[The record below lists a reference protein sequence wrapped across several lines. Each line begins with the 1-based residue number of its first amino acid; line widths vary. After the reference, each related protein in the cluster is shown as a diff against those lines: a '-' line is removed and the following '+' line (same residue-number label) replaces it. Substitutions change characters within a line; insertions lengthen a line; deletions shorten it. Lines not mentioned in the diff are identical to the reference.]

1 MTVGNLK
8 WFCYFYPWISYGVT
22 LGGGSKYIWLIF
34 FPEKKK
40 GKLYVSVKYVCLTHK
55 FSCSR
60 LWNLSLRNYW
70 MQSNPFMK
78 RWIIFVGGMEAF
90 TSINPSLRIV
100 PVDQQVVE
108 SALAWL
114 FINTMDFSTLSSLVS
129 LILFFKMLLLHE
141 SCCQF
146 TCACESG

>member
-1 MTVGNLK
+1 MILL
-8 WFCYFYPWISYGVT
+8 FYPWISYGSHPWRWIHIYLVD
-22 LGGGSKYIWLIF
+22 IF
-34 FPEKKK
+34 PWKEK

-60 LWNLSLRNYW
+60 LWNLSWRNYW

-141 SCCQF
+141 RCCQF
-146 TCACESG
+146 TRACESG